1 MAHCLDVLFRVMR
14 MKQLVV
20 TERPLRRRLQPELKV
35 LKIRGAS
42 LLKKVSADDISAS
55 ILALTA

>member
-1 MAHCLDVLFRVMR
+1 